1 MQQVPPRAADL
12 VGSTLKVLFQVGSG
26 TSWYEGKV
34 SIACEEEGEHNY
46 PDNDPFGRTGG
57 VLANS
62 VLLYYEQDGTSQ
74 WFPLVDS
81 LFVRQGTAATAPLE
95 PGSWACV
102 GVGG

>member
-1 MQQVPPRAADL
+1 M
-12 VGSTLKVLFQVGSG
+12 KVLFQVGSG
-26 TSWYEGKV
+26 KAWYEGKV
-34 SIACEEEGEHNY
+34 SMACEEEGEQQY
-46 PDNDPFGRTGG
+46 PGNDPFGRTGG